1 MYNKY
6 LDIFIK
12 VADCGSFTKAAD
24 ELFMSPTAVMKQMN
38 LMESDLDLSLF
49 KRTNHGIVLTD
60 AGKQIYKDAKYIIN
74 YSNEAIQKAR
84 DLETKENYT
93 ITIGTSLICPCK
105 PLLDLWYKINDK
117 YPEFKIKIVPF
128 EENHTRIL
136 ATLNSNGTNL
146 DFLVSVCDS
155 KQWLQSF
162 DFLQLGYYNFCVAVP
177 LNHPL
182 AKKDKIDLSELSNEK
197 IMAITGGDSKQNKDI
212 LNRLITECENIEIKD
227 APFFYNIDVF
237 NTCEENGYL
246 LITLDCW
253 KNVHPAFK
261 TIPLSSGEKIPYG
274 VLYSKTPSTGASK
287 FLNLIKNVAL
297 KTK

>member
-105 PLLDLWYKINDK
+105 PLLDLWYKIND
-117 YPEFKIKIVPF
+117 
-128 EENHTRIL
+128 
-136 ATLNSNGTNL
+136 TN
-146 DFLVSVCDS
+146 
-155 KQWLQSF
+155 
-162 DFLQLGYYNFCVAVP
+162 
-177 LNHPL
+177 
-182 AKKDKIDLSELSNEK
+182 
-197 IMAITGGDSKQNKDI
+197 
-212 LNRLITECENIEIKD
+212 
-227 APFFYNIDVF
+227 
-237 NTCEENGYL
+237 
-246 LITLDCW
+246 
-253 KNVHPAFK
+253 
-261 TIPLSSGEKIPYG
+261 
-274 VLYSKTPSTGASK
+274 YSPQAET
-287 FLNLIKNVAL
+287 
-297 KTK
+297 